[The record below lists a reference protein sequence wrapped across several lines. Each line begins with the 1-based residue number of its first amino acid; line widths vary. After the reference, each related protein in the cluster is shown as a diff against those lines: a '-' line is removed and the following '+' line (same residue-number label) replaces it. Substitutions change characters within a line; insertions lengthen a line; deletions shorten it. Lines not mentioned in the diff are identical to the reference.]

1 MTISLLKIGLS
12 PKFWVD
18 PNEMEEHANDNREE
32 IVRTKRKPGR
42 PPKGTSK
49 SKKTVKEVL
58 STTSQ

>member
-1 MTISLLKIGLS
+1 
-12 PKFWVD
+12 
-18 PNEMEEHANDNREE
+18 MEEHANDNREE